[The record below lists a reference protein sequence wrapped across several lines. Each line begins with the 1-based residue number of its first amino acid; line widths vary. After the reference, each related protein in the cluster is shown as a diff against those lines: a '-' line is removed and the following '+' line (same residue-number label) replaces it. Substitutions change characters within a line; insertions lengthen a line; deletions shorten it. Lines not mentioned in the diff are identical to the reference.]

1 MQRDEL
7 ERMARMHQA
16 SIYRYLRYLGA
27 ESAVAEDLVQET
39 FLATM
44 RANPNQPTHPDD
56 PAWSGWLRGIARNLF
71 LVECR
76 RRRANPSFADD
87 PALERAEAAWA
98 AQFQSVGA
106 AADRLAALRECLDAL
121 PARQREI
128 IEHRYAK
135 RTARS
140 EMGRLFGMT
149 EDGIKSLL
157 RRIRAALAQCIE
169 KRLGATQG
177 L

>member
-1 MQRDEL
+1 MERDEL
-7 ERMARMHQA
+7 ERLVRVHQA

-27 ESAVAEDLVQET
+27 EPPLAEDLVQET

-44 RANPNQPTHPDD
+44 RPNPKQPSRPDE
-56 PAWSGWLRGIARNLF
+56 PAWGGWLRGIARNLF
-71 LVECR
+71 LMECR
-76 RRRANPSFADD
+76 RRRTNPAFAAD

-98 AQFQSVGA
+98 AQFQTVA
-106 AADRLAALRECLDAL
+106 AAGDRLAALRECLDAL

-135 RTARS
+135 HTGRS

-157 RRIRAALAQCIE
+157 RRIRAALAECIE
-169 KRLGATQG
+169 RRLGAT
-177 L
+177 